1 MCCNMDGFCDLHKEG
16 SIIDCNQMPLRSQ
29 RAIVLNLLYAA
40 DSFDYQNSFE
50 SIADNFARGFDV
62 TIAKDSYVFTIASE
76 VVSKREELDA
86 SLVPLMDNWRI
97 DRIGLVTR
105 LILRFAIWELKYSE
119 TPPIVA
125 INEAIELAKCF
136 GEKDS
141 YKFVNG
147 VLDEYIKKSQ
157 K

>member
-1 MCCNMDGFCDLHKEG
+1 MCCDMDGFCDLHKEG
-16 SIIDCNQMPLRSQ
+16 SIIDCSRLSQRSQ
-29 RAIVLNLLYAA
+29 RAVVLNLLYAA

-50 SIADNFARGFDV
+50 SIVDNFSRGFDI
-62 TIAKDSYVFTIASE
+62 TIDKDSYVFTCASNIIE
-76 VVSKREELDA
+76 KREELDA
-86 SLVPLMDNWRI
+86 ALVPLMENWRI

-105 LILRFAIWELKYSE
+105 LILRFAIWELKYTE

-147 VLDEYIKKSQ
+147 VLDEFVKNQ